1 MKEYVVG
8 LMFSQNEEHVV
19 LIRKKRP
26 HWQAGRLNGPGGSIK
41 EGEKPFDAM
50 VREFEEETGLK
61 TIQIDWFNFC
71 LLECPEVKVHFF
83 WTINVCFAD
92 VKTVTDE
99 EVEITRVP
107 ELYKA
112 KLVDNLSWLIP
123 MALNEDTL
131 NATVE
136 LTPAF

>member
-8 LMFSQNEEHVV
+8 LMFSPNEEHVV

-26 HWQAGRLNGPGGSIK
+26 EWQAGRLNGPGGSVQ
-41 EGEKPFDAM
+41 EGEVPISAM
-50 VREFEEETGLK
+50 VREFKEETG
-61 TIQIDWFNFC
+61 IQTTEIDWFHFC
-71 LLECPEVKVHFF
+71 RLTCPKCSVHFF
-83 WTINVCFAD
+83 WTINVGFAD
-92 VKTVTDE
+92 AKTVTDE
-99 EVEITRVP
+99 EVEIIRVP

-112 KLVDNLSWLIP
+112 KLVYNLSWLIP
-123 MALNEDTL
+123 MALNEDKL